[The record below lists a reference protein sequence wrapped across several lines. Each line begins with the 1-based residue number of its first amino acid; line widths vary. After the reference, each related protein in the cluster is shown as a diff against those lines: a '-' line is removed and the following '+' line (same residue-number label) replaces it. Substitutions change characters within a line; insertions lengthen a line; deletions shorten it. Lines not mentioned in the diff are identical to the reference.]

1 MKIKITP
8 LNFLSAFLLFIAIYI
23 WIYGANIVGLQ
34 YQQLNLGNT
43 LIWVFF
49 LFAFVIF
56 VVDLMFRNF
65 FPHTKTLWIIESTFV
80 IFIAVIFFL
89 LVRK

>member
-8 LNFLSAFLLFIAIYI
+8 LNFLSAFLLFIAVYI
-23 WIYGANIVGLQ
+23 GVYGANIVGVK
-34 YQQLNLGNT
+34 YQQLHLGAT
-43 LIWVFF
+43 LTWIFL

-65 FPHTKTLWIIESTFV
+65 FPNAKTLWIIESTFV
-80 IFIAVIFFL
+80 VFIAVIFFL